1 MSLHT
6 KYDAVSPRR
15 PVVNRLGWPAGALGV
30 AIAVVTQCSA
40 ASAAPAPITAAGHA
54 APTLILCGGLVD
66 VKNRRIQRDME
77 IEVADG
83 EIRRIAPISRQAG
96 ADPAAARTVVDLSS
110 GYCLPGLIDLHVH
123 LSIDSTTE
131 TFLTTAL
138 TQSSAA
144 EALVVLKNAQTMLR
158 TGITTVRVLGE
169 IDLQYSAVDVRR
181 AIDKG
186 RFVGPRMLVAQ
197 HAFSPTGGHNDL
209 NDVHAGFPG
218 VTGVVTK
225 AGVDNVREAVR
236 EEHKRGADWLK
247 ICASGGV
254 MTVGDDP
261 RAQAYTDEEIAAFI
275 DEAHRLGMKV
285 AAHVHGNSAGL
296 SAARA
301 GVDTIEHGTL
311 LEDDTIAM
319 MKKNGVALVP
329 TRYVVDWILSNGAK
343 GGVTEENLA
352 KARSVADQ
360 QRDAMLKAYRAGVKI
375 GVGSDPIF
383 PHEEAVREYA
393 AMVGVGLPVWDVVR
407 GGTIV
412 AAEILGLDRKIGSLE
427 VGKRA
432 DIVAVKADPIAD
444 PTEFQ
449 RVTFVMKDGEV
460 IRRP

>member
-1 MSLHT
+1 VRSDRIAL
-6 KYDAVSPRR
+6 ALV
-15 PVVNRLGWPAGALGV
+15 LALQGGALPVSFAFAATSVGSATSTPSVV
-30 AIAVVTQCSA
+30 APS
-40 ASAAPAPITAAGHA
+40 
-54 APTLILCGGLVD
+54 TLILCGALVD
-66 VKNRRIQRDME
+66 VKNRRIDRDVA

-83 EIRRIAPISRQAG
+83 AIRRVGPSSGAG
-96 ADPAAARTVVDLSS
+96 AAARAAASTGAAVPKVVDLRTS
-110 GYCLPGLIDLHVH
+110 YCLPGLIDLHVH
-123 LSIDSTTE
+123 LSFDSTTD

-158 TGITTVRVLGE
+158 TGFTTLRIVGE
-169 IDLQYSAVDVRR
+169 NDMQYSAVDVKR

-197 HAFSPTGGHNDL
+197 HPFSPTGGHNDL
-209 NDVHAGFPG
+209 NDVHAGFPT

-236 EEHKRGADWLK
+236 EEHKRGADWIK

-261 RAQAYTDEEIAAFI
+261 RVQAYTDEEIAAFV
-275 DEAHRLGMKV
+275 DEAHRLRMKV
-285 AAHVHGNSAGL
+285 AAHVHGNAAGL

-329 TRYVVDWILSNGAK
+329 TRYVVDWILGHGAK
-343 GGVTEENLA
+343 GGVTEENLEKA
-352 KARSVADQ
+352 KMVEIH
-360 QRDAMLKAYRAGVKI
+360 QREAMMKAYRAGVKI

-383 PHEEAVREYA
+383 PHTEAVREFA
-393 AMVGVGLPVWDVVR
+393 ALVHAGLPAWDAVR

-412 AAEILGLDRKIGSLE
+412 AAEILGLDRTIGSLE

-432 DIVAVKADPIAD
+432 DIVAVPADPVAD
-444 PTEFQ
+444 PTQFE
-449 RVTFVMKDGEV
+449 RVTFVMRDGAIV
-460 IRRP
+460 RQP